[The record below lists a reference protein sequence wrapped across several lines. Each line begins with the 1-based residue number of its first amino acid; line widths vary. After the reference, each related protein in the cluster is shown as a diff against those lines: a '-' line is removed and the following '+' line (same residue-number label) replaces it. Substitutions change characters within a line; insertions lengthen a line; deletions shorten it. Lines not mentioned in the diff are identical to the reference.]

1 MNRTHAVLGHVLSYS
16 VIVNDFDVDRTL
28 RRPFETNAPLAVYP
42 DAELTAPVTGK
53 GFEPVAGRRLQI
65 TYFHRS
71 VQR

>member
-1 MNRTHAVLGHVLSYS
+1 VLSYS

-28 RRPFETNAPLAVYP
+28 RRPFETNAPLTVYP

-71 VQR
+71 IQR